1 MRHSELSESSE
12 PSEPSALIEPAQA
25 LAIDA
30 SVVQQAVLWMARL
43 WSDSV
48 SEADRAG
55 CARWRAQQPAHE
67 QAWQRLQLMEEKFA
81 AVPDPAARAALRS
94 LPRKPATGRRKAL
107 RVLGL
112 GIAVGGAWRLASQSE
127 PWQQAT
133 ADYRSARGEIRR
145 IELADGSV
153 VMLNTGSAI
162 DVVFSGGERRI
173 VLKAGEIMVI
183 TAPDKAAVHRP
194 FVVYSGQGAVR
205 ALGTEFV
212 VRQLDGRTSVAVLH
226 GAVEIRPQRGAGAVT
241 RLDAGGRTDFSSTQ
255 VEPPQPAGDNSGAWS
270 RGVLVAEQMRLD
282 DLLAELGRY
291 RAGILRCDPAVAA
304 LKVSG
309 VYSLRDTE
317 RALHSLT
324 VGLPLQLSYRT
335 RYWVSVAPR
344 RGA

>member
-1 MRHSELSESSE
+1 MRHSE
-12 PSEPSALIEPAQA
+12 PTDPAA
-25 LAIDA
+25 PLAIDA
-30 SVVQQAVLWMARL
+30 AMVRQAVQWMARL

-55 CARWRAQQPAHE
+55 CARWRAQRPEHE
-67 QAWQRLQLMEEKFA
+67 DAWQRLQLMAEKFA
-81 AVPDPAARAALRS
+81 AVPDPAARAALRGM
-94 LPRKPATGRRKAL
+94 PRRPAAGRRQAL

-133 ADYRSARGEIRR
+133 ADHRSARGEIRR
-145 IELADGSV
+145 VELADGSV
-153 VMLNTGSAI
+153 VVLNTGSAI
-162 DVVFSGGERRI
+162 DVVFSGGERRV
-173 VLKAGEIMVI
+173 VLKAGEIMVT
-183 TAPDKAAVHRP
+183 TAPDPAAVHRP
-194 FVVYSGQGAVR
+194 FVVHSRQGAVR

-226 GAVEIRPQRGAGAVT
+226 GAVEIRPRRGAGVAA
-241 RLDAGGRTDFSSTQ
+241 RLGAGSRSDFSAEQ
-255 VEPPQPAGDNSGAWS
+255 VDAPVPAGDNSGAWS

-282 DLLAELGRY
+282 QLLAELGRY
-291 RAGILRCDPAVAA
+291 RAGIVRCDPAVAG

-317 RALHSLT
+317 RALQSLT

-344 RGA
+344 RGI